1 MGQCPTIG
9 PGRRRDVLR
18 ADGEEKTLDPADF
31 EKLFELKQVTA
42 LTFVANEPEPL
53 SESEPA

>member
-1 MGQCPTIG
+1 VT
-9 PGRRRDVLR
+9 
-18 ADGEEKTLDPADF
+18 DGEEKALDPAGF

-53 SESEPA
+53 SEPGRPSRFAFAAIGRRYP